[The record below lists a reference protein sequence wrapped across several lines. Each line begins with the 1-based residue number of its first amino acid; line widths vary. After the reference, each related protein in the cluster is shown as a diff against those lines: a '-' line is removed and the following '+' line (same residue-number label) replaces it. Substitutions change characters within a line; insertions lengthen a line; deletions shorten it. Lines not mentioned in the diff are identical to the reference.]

1 MKDQSKAV
9 PLWIL
14 IFDSFGRP
22 TSKLLK
28 HLYNQMKKKF
38 LPNLSII
45 DLLFHE
51 GENAIK
57 ILNDCVNWKK

>member
-1 MKDQSKAV
+1 
-9 PLWIL
+9 
-14 IFDSFGRP
+14 
-22 TSKLLK
+22 
-28 HLYNQMKKKF
+28 MKKKF

-57 ILNDCVNWKK
+57 ILNDCVN